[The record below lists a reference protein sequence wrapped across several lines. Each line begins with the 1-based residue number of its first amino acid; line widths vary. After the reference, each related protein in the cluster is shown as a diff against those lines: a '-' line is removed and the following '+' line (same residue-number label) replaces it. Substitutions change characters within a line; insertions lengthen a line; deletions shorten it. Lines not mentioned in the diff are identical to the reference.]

1 MKVKGLRSQEP
12 RVTDAQADATPPPGS
27 DPELPAPSFKFNP
40 SLPLLDPPAAS
51 ELLQSP
57 EGVRAELSGRF
68 IIDVLLALHTQT
80 HRTTDDS
87 DEEDP
92 EGALEGDA
100 VEAADTINI
109 ETDDFRDGEDVDME
123 GDTDPCE
130 GVVSDW
136 DILAEEFIVEAEEL
150 GKFEHSLLHTP

>member
-1 MKVKGLRSQEP
+1 M
-12 RVTDAQADATPPPGS
+12 DATARPGG
-27 DPELPAPSFKFNP
+27 DPELPAPSFEFNP

-51 ELLQSP
+51 EPLQSP
-57 EGVRAELSGRF
+57 EDVRPEASGRF
-68 IIDVLLALHTQT
+68 INDILLTLHTQT

-100 VEAADTINI
+100 VEAANIINI
-109 ETDDFRDGEDVDME
+109 ETDDFRDGQDVDME
-123 GDTDPCE
+123 GDTDPRE

-150 GKFEHSLLHTP
+150 CKLGPSLFHTP